1 MMWTRAELKGRAKE
15 ILRRFYLP
23 AVVVCLIAGIFA
35 GQYGSARSSSS
46 SSVGSNTSIQSSY
59 GTLLNGETLDE
70 NQIVQQGI
78 SMVST
83 FFGSVTGLIFLTM
96 GFLISI
102 LGLLIKIFVGSPL
115 EVGEQHFFLK
125 AQVQEVK
132 ISDILYAFQC
142 GNYGNIVITT
152 FLMNVKTFLWSLLL
166 VIPGII
172 KRYEYYMV
180 PYILAE
186 NPYLDQARVFDLSRQ
201 MMDGEK
207 MNAFV
212 LELSF
217 LPWQILG
224 SITAGLSNVLW
235 TQPYMA
241 GTKAELYAVLRLRAL
256 EQGYAGRTELPGI
269 TV

>member
-1 MMWTRAELKGRAKE
+1 
-15 ILRRFYLP
+15 
-23 AVVVCLIAGIFA
+23 
-35 GQYGSARSSSS
+35 
-46 SSVGSNTSIQSSY
+46 
-59 GTLLNGETLDE
+59 
-70 NQIVQQGI
+70 
-78 SMVST
+78 
-83 FFGSVTGLIFLTM
+83 
-96 GFLISI
+96 
-102 LGLLIKIFVGSPL
+102 
-115 EVGEQHFFLK
+115 
-125 AQVQEVK
+125 
-132 ISDILYAFQC
+132 
-142 GNYGNIVITT
+142 
-152 FLMNVKTFLWSLLL
+152 
-166 VIPGII
+166 
-172 KRYEYYMV
+172 MV

-241 GTKAELYAVLRLRAL
+241 GTKAELYAVLRLRVL
-256 EQGYAGRTELPGI
+256 EQGYAGKTELPGI

>member
-1 MMWTRAELKGRAKE
+1 
-15 ILRRFYLP
+15 
-23 AVVVCLIAGIFA
+23 
-35 GQYGSARSSSS
+35 
-46 SSVGSNTSIQSSY
+46 
-59 GTLLNGETLDE
+59 
-70 NQIVQQGI
+70 
-78 SMVST
+78 MVST

-142 GNYGNIVITT
+142 RQLRKYCDYHIFNEREDLLWVPAPRDPESSSDMSIT
-152 FLMNVKTFLWSLLL
+152 WSLHSSRKSLS
-166 VIPGII
+166 
-172 KRYEYYMV
+172 
-180 PYILAE
+180 
-186 NPYLDQARVFDLSRQ
+186 DQARVFDLSRQ

-217 LPWQILG
+217 LPWQTLEAYRRG
-224 SITAGLSNVLW
+224 FPMFCGLSIT
-235 TQPYMA
+235 MA
-241 GTKAELYAVLRLRAL
+241 GTKQNFMQCCVCVPWNRAML
-256 EQGYAGRTELPGI
+256 EEQSFLGLLFNQQ
-269 TV
+269 

>member
-1 MMWTRAELKGRAKE
+1 MA
-15 ILRRFYLP
+15 
-23 AVVVCLIAGIFA
+23 
-35 GQYGSARSSSS
+35 ARSSSS

-132 ISDILYAFQC
+132 ILISCMPSSAAIT
-142 GNYGNIVITT
+142 GNIVITT

-172 KRYEYYMV
+172 KRYEHYMV
-180 PYILAE
+180 PSLAE

-212 LELSF
+212 LESSPF

-241 GTKAELYAVLRLRAL
+241 GTKSRTLCSAASACPGTGLCWKNRTSWDYCLISSETFAVSLRKKVI
-256 EQGYAGRTELPGI
+256 Q
-269 TV
+269 V